1 MGFGADRKDF
11 ARCDVFHIRLTRKN
25 SAHRL
30 SHQIFQRNLAE
41 CKNSSYKENKNSY
54 WHSNC
59 NVIKKN
65 KLNNSSKWFTFGQKI
80 RP

>member
-41 CKNSSYKENKNSY
+41 HKDSSYKE
-54 WHSNC
+54 
-59 NVIKKN
+59 KK
-65 KLNNSSKWFTFGQKI
+65 
-80 RP
+80 